1 MTLPHRTSLVQK
13 EATMSDPTRRLL
25 LSLLLASLLTLG
37 ASSTAQ
43 TLTMGGGFTGGSFNV
58 FVELIADRLSGA
70 LEDVTVEPV
79 TSAGSIENL
88 RRILAAEL
96 DMAVAFAGDAFAAF
110 NGFEG
115 FDDDE
120 QDKSAV
126 RAIGYLYPA
135 VSQVVTLPSTGI
147 TTLADLAG
155 KRLAVGDLGS
165 GTHMA
170 MHRLLITMGVARDVR
185 FVFVGG
191 QAASQMLKDGRI
203 DAYHV
208 LVGVPNATVADTSVD
223 REIVLLDTLGPALVA
238 TFFDR
243 YPFYIPIV
251 IPGGTYRGVAA
262 DVPTFKDAGLWVV
275 SADLDEELVYQMT
288 KAVYGAEGLQHLHA
302 AHANA
307 RDMGAKTA
315 LRGVAIPLHAGAARF
330 WIEQGLQLPAIARP

>member
-1 MTLPHRTSLVQK
+1 MTFPRRTALVPK
-13 EATMSDPTRRLL
+13 EATMSYATRRLL
-25 LSLLLASLLTLG
+25 LSLLLGACLTLG
-37 ASSTAQ
+37 ATSTAQ
-43 TLTMGGGFTGGSFNV
+43 ILTMGGGFTGGTFNV
-58 FVELIADRLSGA
+58 FVDLIARHLSSTFD
-70 LEDVTVEPV
+70 DVTVEPV
-79 TSAGSIENL
+79 VSAGSIENL
-88 RRILAAEL
+88 RRILAADL
-96 DMAVAFAGDAFAAF
+96 DMAVVFAGDAFAAH

-147 TTLADLAG
+147 TSLADLAG
-155 KRLAVGDLGS
+155 KQVAVGDLGS

-170 MHRLLITMGVARDVR
+170 MHRLLTAIGVARDVR
-185 FVFVGG
+185 FVFAGG
-191 QAASQMLKDGRI
+191 QTASQMLKDGRV

-223 REIVLLDTLGPALVA
+223 RDIVLIETLAPALA
-238 TFFDR
+238 AGFFDR

-251 IPGGTYRGVAA
+251 IRGGTYRGVAA

-275 SADLDEELVYQMT
+275 SADLDEELVYRMT
-288 KAVYGAEGLQHLHA
+288 KAVYGAEGLAHFHA

-307 RDMGAKTA
+307 RDMGAHTA
-315 LRGVAIPLHAGAARF
+315 LRGVALPLHPGAARY